1 MTSLMTSVV
10 MILLSTTSKLSGDWQ
25 QSSEYQETNMISDA
39 ITFYFELAYQF
50 ANHYTQDAKEFLDIS
65 DEEFDRL
72 FNQLETF
79 LNGEKCLLT

>member
-1 MTSLMTSVV
+1 MEINEDMPN
-10 MILLSTTSKLSGDWQ
+10 LLIEDAGDLV
-25 QSSEYQETNMISDA
+25 N
-39 ITFYFELAYQF
+39 YFELAYQF